1 MPELK
6 SCGVLIV
13 RGSPVK
19 EFLLMKHPKRW
30 DLPKGHIDDGE
41 TEVECALREMWEE
54 TGISKDAV
62 ELDQGFRYEQ
72 EYYVKYARTDGKK
85 SLKKLIIFLGRIEGE
100 VKIKPT
106 EHDGYKWFPWKPPHR
121 LQKFTIDPLLAAVEK
136 YLKPKA

>member
-6 SCGVLIV
+6 SCGVLIL

-62 ELDQGFRYEQ
+62 ELDRGFRYEQ
-72 EYYVKYARTDGKK
+72 EYYVKYVRTDGKK

>member
-6 SCGVLIV
+6 SCGVLIL

-54 TGISKDAV
+54 PGISKDAV
-62 ELDQGFRYEQ
+62 ELDRGFRYEQ
-72 EYYVKYARTDGKK
+72 EYYVKYVRTDGKK